1 MLEVIKDTEKGYR
14 FLVKSSRGHTL
25 LESVVF
31 QTEADARREMQALKP
46 LVKDSVCFERKTD
59 HNGRFQFS
67 IKDNQG
73 QVIGNSQLYRSEAG
87 MENGI
92 KNTRSRI
99 ISS

>member
-1 MLEVIKDTEKGYR
+1 MLEVVKDTDRGYK

-25 LESVVF
+25 LESVPF
-31 QTEADARREMQALKP
+31 KSEKDALHKMQALKP
-46 LVKDSVCFERKTD
+46 LVKNSVCFERKTD
-59 HNGRFQFS
+59 HKGRFQFS
-67 IKDNQG
+67 LKDEQG
-73 QVIGNSQLYRSEAG
+73 MIIGNSQFYRSEAG